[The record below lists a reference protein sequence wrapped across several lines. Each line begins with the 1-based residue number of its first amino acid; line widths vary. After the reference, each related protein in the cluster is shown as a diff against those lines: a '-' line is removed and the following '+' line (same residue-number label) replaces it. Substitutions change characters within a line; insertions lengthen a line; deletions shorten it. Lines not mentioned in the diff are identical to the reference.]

1 MVIFQVTRE
10 GGSIGEVKL
19 NWKIEND
26 PNNDIL
32 HKSGSVDFA
41 QGQLSAELEIQ
52 IRGDTV
58 PELDE
63 VFIVQIENVSLVKTI
78 IPLKFYCSGVI

>member
-1 MVIFQVTRE
+1 MTRE

-19 NWKIEND
+19 NWKIAND

-41 QGQLSAELEIQ
+41 QGQLSAEVEIQ

-63 VFIVQIENVSLVKTI
+63 VFIVEIVNVSLVKT
-78 IPLKFYCSGVI
+78 